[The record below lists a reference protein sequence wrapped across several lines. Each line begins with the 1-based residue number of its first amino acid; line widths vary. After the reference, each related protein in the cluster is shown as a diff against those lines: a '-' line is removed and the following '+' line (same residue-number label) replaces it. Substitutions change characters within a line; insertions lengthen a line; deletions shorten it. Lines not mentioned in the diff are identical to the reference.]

1 MTVSVIVPAY
11 QAADDLRVC
20 LAALDAS
27 TYAPLE
33 VIIVDDGSIDDT
45 ADVVRQARVTSLRVA
60 DGPRGPAVARNQGAG
75 AARGDVLVFLDA
87 DVAVHPDT
95 LARLVGYL
103 ERQPDV
109 SAVFGSYDDQPTH
122 RNIASRY
129 RNLLHHFVHQHAE
142 REATTF
148 WAGCSAVRRDAFLS
162 VGGFDTRYRRP
173 SIEDIELG
181 GRLRSAG
188 HRVWLCAD
196 VQVRHMK
203 RWTFAS
209 IIRTDVLHRAIPWSR
224 LIVSQRR
231 MPADLNT
238 ALSHRVSAVVAWMTV
253 LALLMIVASSTFV
266 WVVLAGLLLLGMLNA
281 RLYMFFIRQ
290 GGLRFPV
297 AAVALHVLYL
307 LYSSAVF
314 GYVALASLLRR
325 AGACFAQVPGES
337 R

>member
-1 MTVSVIVPAY
+1 M
-11 QAADDLRVC
+11 
-20 LAALDAS
+20 
-27 TYAPLE
+27 
-33 VIIVDDGSIDDT
+33 
-45 ADVVRQARVTSLRVA
+45 
-60 DGPRGPAVARNQGAG
+60 
-75 AARGDVLVFLDA
+75 FLDA

-95 LARLVGYL
+95 LARLVGHL

-122 RNIASRY
+122 RDIVSRY

-148 WAGCSAVRRDAFLS
+148 WAGCSAVRRDVFLS

-209 IIRTDVLHRAIPWSR
+209 IIRTDVLHRAFPWSR

-231 MPADLNT
+231 MPGDLNT

-266 WVVLAGLLLLGMLNA
+266 WVVLAGLLLLGMLNF